1 MSHRVDYR
9 DIIAGALLIVLGLF
23 AGFYATANYNLGT
36 LRHMGPGMFPSWLGF
51 MLAGLGFFV
60 LVPALFRAGTLPK
73 PDIRQF
79 IAVLAGTLIFA
90 LTINVLGMVPAIF
103 LLTIASVLA
112 DDKLGVVGTLV
123 LCVVLSVLAVLI
135 FRVGLEI
142 PLYPFIWP
150 F

>member
-9 DIIAGALLIVLGLF
+9 DVIAGALLIILGLF
-23 AGFYATANYNLGT
+23 AGFYATANYKVGT
-36 LRHMGPGMFPSWLGF
+36 LQQMGPGMFPSGLGF
-51 MLAGLGFFV
+51 LLAGLGVLV

-73 PDIRQF
+73 PDFRQLVS
-79 IAVLAGTLIFA
+79 VLAGTLMFA

-112 DDKLGVVGTLV
+112 DDKLGIVGTLV
-123 LCVVLSVLAVLI
+123 LCVVLSGLAVVI
-135 FRVGLEI
+135 FRAGLEI
-142 PLYPFIWP
+142 PLYLFIWP